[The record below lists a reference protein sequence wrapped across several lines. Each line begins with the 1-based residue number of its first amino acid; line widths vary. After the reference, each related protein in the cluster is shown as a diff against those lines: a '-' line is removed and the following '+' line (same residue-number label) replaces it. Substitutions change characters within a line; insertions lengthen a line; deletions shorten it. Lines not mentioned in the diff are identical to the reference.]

1 MFTASP
7 SLCQSRLFMFSVKFQ
22 GKFLWINTTLR
33 KSKISLVMQNQEN
46 WRYMSFL
53 VASVQTSPK
62 GNDRITV
69 GKRREDKWIQQAYF
83 IWLTFSTKDDIFEK
97 TKSAS
102 HFIPLFFIGWWLSQ
116 HISFNFNFTPQELK
130 QSYNTLYQMDK
141 RQSYLVNLITFPS

>member
-102 HFIPLFFIGWWLSQ
+102 HFILLFLLADGSHSISPLILILLLKSLSSLTTRCTRW
-116 HISFNFNFTPQELK
+116 IK
-130 QSYNTLYQMDK
+130 DK
-141 RQSYLVNLITFPS
+141 ATW